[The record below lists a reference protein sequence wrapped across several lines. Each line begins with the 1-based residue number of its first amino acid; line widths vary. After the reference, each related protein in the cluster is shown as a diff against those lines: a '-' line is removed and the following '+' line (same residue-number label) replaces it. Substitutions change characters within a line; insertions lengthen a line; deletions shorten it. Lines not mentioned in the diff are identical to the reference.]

1 MARPNPVERL
11 TLATSGLGVNPSE
24 GLFRM
29 LTLLNSRLGLLMAR
43 IECQLTCFN
52 RSLLSAA
59 CWSLLAW
66 SSVQAQSP
74 TAPPV
79 APANGS
85 APVAGAATAASP
97 VAAPAAPGALRPMK
111 DILKDAKSTPGFF
124 TLHQRDEKVWLEI
137 LPSQLGKPFFFS
149 YNVPRSIGERGLYGS
164 QMGGSKLVAFQKVG
178 NQVQLIAKN
187 TQFFAKEGTPQA
199 QFVSESFSDSLMSS
213 AAVVS
218 APHPETKSIL
228 IEANALLF
236 TDIPGYQTRIEAAF
250 RMPFGLDVR
259 NTSFSSLKNTSTLT
273 GLEVRA
279 HFAVPKLPAP
289 PMMPSPVPTPPPPS
303 ATPDPRSMFVSFYY
317 SFMPLPEPMATRVAD
332 ERVGFFTVPRTDYT
346 TDLNVKSKTHL
357 LKRWRLEKKDA
368 SAAVS
373 EPKEPIVYWLD
384 KNIPEKYRES
394 VMLGILEWNKAFERA
409 GFKNAIVAKQQQAS
423 DDFNNMDARHA
434 SVRWFTGADVGFA
447 IGPSQ
452 ADPRTGEILDAD
464 IGMADVFT
472 RGARRLVIEDLAR
485 VRGADGELCEHA
497 ADAAQELH
505 YALDLLE
512 ARGVELDSPQ
522 AEALAKAYL
531 KDVIMHEVGHTLGLR
546 HNFRASTVYDLKQIQ
561 DPNFTKVNGVTASV
575 MDYTPYNIAVKGE
588 KQGEY
593 VMSTLGP
600 YDYWAIEFGYK
611 QFDAGQEA
619 QGLAQILAKA
629 GQRELQ
635 FDTDEDAGYGSTSGI
650 DPLVNRFDLGADPLA
665 YYKQRMKLS
674 RELWDRLQNMNLATG
689 ESYERLT
696 RSFRSGFSQLARV
709 APLAAKYIGGVHTRR
724 ERAGSNKP
732 LFEPVSAAQQRE
744 ALSLV
749 TKDFFGTDS
758 FKFKPE
764 LIARLATDRLD
775 RGATDS
781 GLQTSVAS
789 LVAGV
794 QRGILDH
801 IYAPSVAAR
810 LAEVSMKVNDPKD
823 SLGLADVY
831 DAVQDA
837 IWSEAKSGQETN
849 LMRRNLQ
856 REQLRRMTDV
866 LVKPAG
872 PWPADARSILR
883 ENARQLANALEKAL
897 AKPGLSKTTRAHY
910 ADALDALNATLKA
923 SVQRAAP

>member
-1 MARPNPVERL
+1 MARFISQSTR
-11 TLATSGLGVNPSE
+11 
-24 GLFRM
+24 FK
-29 LTLLNSRLGLLMAR
+29 
-43 IECQLTCFN
+43 

-59 CWSLLAW
+59 CLSLWTL
-66 SSVQAQSP
+66 STVHAQSP
-74 TAPPV
+74 AAPTAT
-79 APANGS
+79 PANGS
-85 APVAGAATAASP
+85 APVAATSTAAP
-97 VAAPAAPGALRPMK
+97 PAAPGALRPMK
-111 DILKDAKSTPGFF
+111 DILKDAKSLPGFF
-124 TLHQRDEKVWLEI
+124 IMHQNDDKVWLEI

-164 QMGGSKLVAFQKVG
+164 QMGGSKLVEFQKVG

-236 TDIPGYQTRIEAAF
+236 SDIPGYQTRLEAAF
-250 RMPFGLDVR
+250 RMPFGLDPR
-259 NTSFSSLKNTSTLT
+259 NTSFASIKNTSNLT
-273 GLEVRA
+273 GLEVKA
-279 HFAVPKLPAP
+279 HFAVPKLSAP
-289 PMMPSPVPTPPPPS
+289 SMMPSPVPMPPPPS

-317 SFMPLPEPMATRVAD
+317 SMMPLPEPMATREAD
-332 ERVGFFTVPRTDYT
+332 ERVGFFTVARTDYT

-368 SAAVS
+368 SVAVS

-394 VMLGILEWNKAFERA
+394 VTHGILEWNKAFERA

-472 RGARRLVIEDLAR
+472 RGARRLVVEDLAR
-485 VRGADGELCEHA
+485 VRGGDGELCEHA

-512 ARGVELDSPQ
+512 ARGLELDSPQ

-575 MDYTPYNIAVKGE
+575 MDYTPYNIAAKGE

-611 QFDAGQEA
+611 QFEPGQEA

-629 GQRELQ
+629 SQRELQ
-635 FDTDEDAGYGSTSGI
+635 FDTDEDAGYGSMGGI

-674 RELWDRLQNMNLATG
+674 RELWDRLQNMNLASG

-696 RSFRSGFSQLARV
+696 RSFRSGFAQLARV

-724 ERAGSNKP
+724 ERAGSSKP

-764 LIARLATDRLD
+764 LIARLAIDRLD
-775 RGATDS
+775 RGDTES
-781 GLQTSVAS
+781 GLQTSVAA
-789 LVAGV
+789 LVANV
-794 QRGILDH
+794 QKGILDH
-801 IYAPSVAAR
+801 VYSPSVATR
-810 LAEVSMKVNDPKD
+810 LAEVSMKVNDQKET
-823 SLGLADVY
+823 LGLTDVY
-831 DAVQDA
+831 DALQDA
-837 IWSEAKSGQETN
+837 IWSEAKTGQETS

-872 PWPADARSILR
+872 PWPADARSIMR
-883 ENARQLANALEKAL
+883 ENARVLASLLEKAMT
-897 AKPGLSKTTRAHY
+897 KPGLSKTTRAHY
-910 ADALDALNATLKA
+910 ADALDALKATLKA